1 MTSKIMY
8 FNINVICY
16 FKSSLKIIECIW
28 NECYVISVQSVLI
41 NQHLSQIAIIIVVV
55 SESYSN
61 LV

>member
-1 MTSKIMY
+1 MLFQIISQ
-8 FNINVICY
+8 
-16 FKSSLKIIECIW
+16 IIECIW
-28 NECYVISVQSVLI
+28 NKCYVISVQSVLT